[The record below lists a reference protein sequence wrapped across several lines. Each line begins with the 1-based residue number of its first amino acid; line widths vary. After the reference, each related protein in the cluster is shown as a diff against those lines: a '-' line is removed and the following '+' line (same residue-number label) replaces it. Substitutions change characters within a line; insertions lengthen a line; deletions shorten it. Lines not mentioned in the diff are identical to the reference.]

1 MTAQDEMLR
10 ELRER
15 MQQLM
20 ESAAAQRD
28 CASSEAQAAAAAKA
42 QAASEGLRK
51 EVQSLKAERQA
62 V

>member
-1 MTAQDEMLR
+1 MLR